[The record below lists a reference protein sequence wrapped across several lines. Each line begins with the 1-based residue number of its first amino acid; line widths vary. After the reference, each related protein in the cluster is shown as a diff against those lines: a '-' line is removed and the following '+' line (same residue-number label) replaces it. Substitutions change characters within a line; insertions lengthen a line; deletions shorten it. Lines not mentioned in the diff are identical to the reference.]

1 MKQGKNAVGQ
11 DRKFWGLIPVTAAS
25 VLMGIAKQM
34 EDIGFEGATA
44 LQMYGPPWGNLAVA
58 AAATTKL
65 KIATGVAVASTR
77 SPFET
82 AMIAMDM
89 DRISEGRFIL
99 GLGTSISSINVG
111 TYGIPDYKPVA
122 HMRDTVAAIHHI
134 VSNAHKGLTPY
145 EGVYY
150 KADFKELTLTAPPV
164 REKVPIWIAALR
176 GKLAAAAVE
185 IGDGLLVHA
194 LWSSDYTKEQAPVI
208 AATLAKAGRKRTD
221 IEIQAWPWV
230 AVNDNK
236 QQAIDDARPTVAGYC
251 GIKEYEPFFASSGF
265 QKEAELLREGDQRD
279 SLAVKHLVPDE
290 MVEAFVACG
299 SIEQVMERLEP
310 FWSVVDSLCPMAP
323 YRHFTPEQ
331 SMFYAAGI
339 NKLVA
344 AAKR

>member
-1 MKQGKNAVGQ
+1 MTQGKNAVGQ
-11 DRKFWGLIPVTAAS
+11 DRKFWGLIPVAAAP
-25 VLMGIAKQM
+25 VLLGLAKHM

-58 AAATTKL
+58 AAATTTL

-99 GLGTSISSINVG
+99 GLGTSIPSVNVG
-111 TYGIPDYKPVA
+111 TYGIPDYKPVT
-122 HMRDTVAAIHHI
+122 HIKDTIAAIHHI
-134 VSNAHKGLTPY
+134 ISNAHKGLTPY
-145 EGVYY
+145 EGAYY
-150 KADFKELTLTAPPV
+150 KADFKELTLTPPPV
-164 REKVPIWIAALR
+164 RENLPIWIAALR
-176 GKLAAAAVE
+176 GKLAAAALEVS
-185 IGDGLLVHA
+185 DGLMVHA
-194 LWSSDYTKEQAPVI
+194 LWSADYLQEQAPVI
-208 AATLAKAGRKRTD
+208 AATLAKAGKKRTD
-221 IEIQAWPWV
+221 VEVQAWPWV
-230 AVNDNK
+230 AINDNK

-265 QKEAELLREGDQRD
+265 EKEAALLREGDQRD

-299 SIEQVMERLEP
+299 SVEQVLERLEP
-310 FWSVVDSLCPMAP
+310 LWPVVDSVCPMAP
-323 YRHFTPEQ
+323 YRHFTQEQ
-331 SMFYAAGI
+331 HLFYGAGI
-339 NKLVA
+339 HKLVA